1 MVISR
6 VLRKYNYSLYSP
18 FYTSIRLV
26 LPDEFLSLINAF
38 FKKKKTLSADCFDN
52 NMLSHLNIKVIKF
65 PFEFFFTFSRLAVQK
80 ASTRQQKGG
89 AEFYS

>member
-6 VLRKYNYSLYSP
+6 VPRKHNYSLYSP

-38 FKKKKTLSADCFDN
+38 FKKKNPLSADCFDN

-65 PFEFFFTFSRLAVQK
+65 PFESFYVFPTCCSE
-80 ASTRQQKGG
+80 SNYET
-89 AEFYS
+89 AERGC